1 MCNKCSDLLLKD
13 SEILLPHI
21 LSAIQQLTQTETN
34 DPNPPP
40 FKKLTEL
47 YSKLRA
53 SIPTTARNYIQKALP
68 FLLPHPTFTS
78 LHNSSNSWNMLE
90 DYPDAPLSPSMW
102 GGVRMERMEP
112 AYAKVAF
119 NHAEPPPPKKL
130 KL

>member
-1 MCNKCSDLLLKD
+1 L
-13 SEILLPHI
+13 HI
-21 LSAIQQLTQTETN
+21 LSAIQQLTQTESN
-34 DPNPPP
+34 DPNPPQ
-40 FKKLTEL
+40 FKKLIDL
-47 YSKLRA
+47 YSKLRP
-53 SIPTTARNYIQKALP
+53 SLPISARNHIQKALP
-68 FLLPHPTFTS
+68 FLTPPTSNS
-78 LHNSSNSWNMLE
+78 LHNPSINSWTMLE

>member
-1 MCNKCSDLLLKD
+1 
-13 SEILLPHI
+13 
-21 LSAIQQLTQTETN
+21 
-34 DPNPPP
+34 
-40 FKKLTEL
+40 
-47 YSKLRA
+47 
-53 SIPTTARNYIQKALP
+53 
-68 FLLPHPTFTS
+68 
-78 LHNSSNSWNMLE
+78 MLE